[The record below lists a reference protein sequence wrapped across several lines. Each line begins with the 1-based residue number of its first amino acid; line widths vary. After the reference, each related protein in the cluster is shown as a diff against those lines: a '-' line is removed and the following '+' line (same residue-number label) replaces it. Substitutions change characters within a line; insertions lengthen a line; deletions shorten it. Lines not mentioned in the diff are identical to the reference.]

1 MTERGFDMQVSR
13 KRTPYREC
21 PLCGSHLDAGEVCDC
36 KQEQQA
42 ALVEREEKGLV
53 AICREIDK
61 DTGRIAVY
69 RVEQEIGENV
79 LKCLQL
85 RAQFNPEMRYFVTT
99 AAHFNGFRDST
110 RGPAV
115 W

>member
-1 MTERGFDMQVSR
+1 MTERGYDMQISR

-21 PLCGSHLDAGEVCDC
+21 PLCGSHLDAGEICDC
-36 KQEQQA
+36 KKEQQA
-42 ALVEREEKGLV
+42 AFVEREEKGLV

-99 AAHFNGFRDST
+99 AAHFNGFRDS
-110 RGPAV
+110 
-115 W
+115 

>member
-1 MTERGFDMQVSR
+1 MTERGYDMQISR

-61 DTGRIAVY
+61 GSHFPY
-69 RVEQEIGENV
+69 W
-79 LKCLQL
+79 
-85 RAQFNPEMRYFVTT
+85 RACGTVT
-99 AAHFNGFRDST
+99 AHYAKNK
-110 RGPAV
+110 
-115 W
+115 

>member
-36 KQEQQA
+36 KKERQA

-53 AICREIDK
+53 AICREVDK
-61 DTGRIAVY
+61 DTGAGCRLSGRTGNRGKCFEMLAVAGAIQPGNA
-69 RVEQEIGENV
+69 V
-79 LKCLQL
+79 
-85 RAQFNPEMRYFVTT
+85 FRYHGGAF
-99 AAHFNGFRDST
+99 
-110 RGPAV
+110 
-115 W
+115 